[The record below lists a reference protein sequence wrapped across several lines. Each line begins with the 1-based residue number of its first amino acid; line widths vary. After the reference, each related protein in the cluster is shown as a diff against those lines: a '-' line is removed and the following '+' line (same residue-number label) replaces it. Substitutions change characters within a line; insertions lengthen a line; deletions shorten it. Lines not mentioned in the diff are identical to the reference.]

1 MFSSRSFMVSDLSHG
16 PLLLFFSVLDPY
28 AHVSFLHRSKTTEIV
43 HSTLNPTWDQTSI
56 FDEIEIYGEPQTIL
70 QNPPKVIIE
79 LFDNDQ
85 VVGNLAFL
93 R

>member
-1 MFSSRSFMVSDLSHG
+1 MVSDLSHG
-16 PLLLFFSVLDPY
+16 PLLLFFPVLDPY

-43 HSTLNPTWDQTSI
+43 HSTLNPTWDQTII

>member
-16 PLLLFFSVLDPY
+16 PLLLFFPVLDPY

-43 HSTLNPTWDQTSI
+43 HSTLNPTWDQTII